1 MTTQQLREMFLEF
14 FEKRGH
20 LAVPS
25 APLVLHDDPTSLFT
39 SAGMQPFMA
48 AFRGE
53 ADPPGP
59 RVVSIQKCLRTRDI
73 DDVGRHNRYCTFF
86 EMLGNFS
93 FGDYQKEGAIEFGW
107 DFITNV
113 MKLPVDDLYVTV
125 FEQDDEA
132 ERLWHEKMGVPME
145 RISRLG
151 RKDNWWPA
159 ERWEGPCGP
168 CSEIHLD
175 LGPEFG
181 CDKPDCRVGCDCDRY
196 LEVWNL
202 VFQMYTEAADGTLTP
217 LPASGV
223 DTGMGLERLAMAM
236 QGARFVAETQEM
248 AHIMDRVISIIND
261 QTGGDYHYGQDGHHD
276 LALRII
282 TDHIR
287 ATAFTQAGGVVPSNE
302 GAGYVLRR
310 FIRRAFRFGRQLGAT
325 EPFLHRVIPAVT
337 EAMGAHYPELK
348 DKEEFSARIVQRE
361 EERFDSTL
369 RQGLNLLDALVV
381 ELQHDR
387 LDTIPG
393 EKAFTLYDTYG
404 FPVEMTVEMAAERG
418 LKVDMEGFTAA
429 MAAQR
434 VRSGQG
440 AGGLADVQQNLSL
453 AHLGATEFV
462 GYETLSGPARVL
474 AIIEGDE
481 LVEIARAEGDFS
493 VVLDRTP
500 LYAEQGGQVGDHG
513 LLQSSDFEFAVTR
526 TIKHGDKILHR
537 GTLKRGAMSVGDG
550 LTASVD
556 SLRREAVMR
565 NHTATHLLH
574 TALRQVL
581 GEHVSQS
588 GSLVA
593 PDHLRFDFTHH
604 EAVTHEQLVEV
615 ERLCNQW
622 ILDNRPVSIEQM
634 NYDDAIDAGAI
645 AIFTEKYDQR
655 VRTVT
660 TDGISMELCGG
671 THCTSTGQIGSLHVL
686 SESSVAAGIR
696 RIEATTGTEAAAHHR
711 SVADDLSAVA
721 AELNC
726 ATDDI
731 IARIGHLR
739 DQLAEVKKQFEHAR
753 SAGASVD
760 VDALASG
767 AEQIGGVKLVA
778 AAIPGTDRKMLG
790 QLADQLAARL
800 QPAAVI
806 LGAAEDGKVALV
818 CKVTD
823 DAVSAGAKADDI
835 ISAVA
840 KACGGGG
847 GGRPNYA
854 EGAGSRP
861 DQLDDALKLAA
872 DTLRAGLE

>member
-53 ADPPGP
+53 ADPPAP
-59 RVVSIQKCLRTRDI
+59 RVVSIQKCLRTKDI

-132 ERLWHEKMGVPME
+132 ERIWHEKMGVPME

-202 VFQMYTEAADGTLTP
+202 VFQMYTEAEDGTLTP

-248 AHIMDRVISIIND
+248 AHIMERVVSVIND
-261 QTGGDYHYGQDGHHD
+261 QTGGDCHYGQDGHHD

-325 EPFLHRVIPAVT
+325 EPFLYRVIPAVT

-348 DKEEFSARIVQRE
+348 DKEDFSARIVQRE

-369 RQGLNLLDALVV
+369 RQGLNLLDGLVV

-418 LKVDMEGFTAA
+418 LKVDMDGFSAA
-429 MAAQR
+429 MSAQR

-462 GYETLSGPARVL
+462 GHETLSSPARVL

-481 LVEIARAEGDFS
+481 LVDIARAEGEFS
-493 VVLDRTP
+493 VVLDTTP

-513 LLQSSDFEFAVTR
+513 LLHSSDFEFAVTR

-537 GTLKRGAMSVGDG
+537 GTLKRGAMNVGDG

-574 TALRQVL
+574 TALRRVL
-581 GEHVSQS
+581 GDHVSQS

-604 EAVTHEQLVEV
+604 EAVTHEQLAEV

-622 ILDNRPVSIEQM
+622 ILDNRPVSTEQM
-634 NYDDAIDAGAI
+634 DYDDAIDAGAI

-696 RIEATTGTEAAAHHR
+696 RIEAMTGTSAAAHHR

-726 ATDDI
+726 GTDDI

-739 DQLAEVKKQFEHAR
+739 DQVGDLKKQLEHAR
-753 SAGASVD
+753 SAGAAVD

-778 AAIPGTDRKMLG
+778 AAIPGADRKMLG

-806 LGAAEDGKVALV
+806 LGAAEDDKVALV

-823 DAVSAGAKADDI
+823 DAVSAGAKAGDI

-861 DQLDDALKLAA
+861 DQLDDALKEAA
-872 DTLRAGLE
+872 ETLRAGLG